1 MLMLNCFSGNWYVPP
16 SQLGQPSP
24 RCAEFTSPRTLNA
37 ESKNRNQFVLWIFKE
52 QRLGPLYAGSVH
64 TSVLLIIP
72 LMSLQTT
79 DKRRS
84 GGWTLGGTGLD
95 HWKARSAFMLTVDMW
110 RCEFTGNEAI
120 IIWMCSNSIIISH
133 VNILRNGASSWT
145 CC

>member
-16 SQLGQPSP
+16 SRLGQASP
-24 RCAEFTSPRTLNA
+24 HCAEFTSPRTLNA

-52 QRLGPLYAGSVH
+52 RRLGRLYAGSVH

-72 LMSLQTT
+72 LMRLRTA
-79 DKRRS
+79 DERRS
-84 GGWTLGGTGLD
+84 GGQTLRGTKLD
-95 HWKARSAFMLTVDMW
+95 HWKACSAFMLTVDMW
-110 RCEFTGNEAI
+110 RCEFTGYEGI
-120 IIWMCSNSIIISH
+120 IIWICSNGVIISH

>member
-16 SQLGQPSP
+16 SRLGHPSP

-52 QRLGPLYAGSVH
+52 RPLGHLYTGSVH

-72 LMSLQTT
+72 LMSLRTT
-79 DKRRS
+79 DERRS
-84 GGWTLGGTGLD
+84 GGQTLGETGLD
-95 HWKARSAFMLTVDMW
+95 HRKARSAFVLTVDMW
-110 RCEFTGNEAI
+110 RCEFTGYEGI
-120 IIWMCSNSIIISH
+120 IIWMCSNGVIISH